1 MTPGGE
7 TRSRQRGLLALPV
20 VRHLTH
26 KPRLL
31 AAILLGVCVL
41 AATLSLTSL
50 RPITDSLLAWNAGTL
65 LYLGLGIGTMMTAS
79 TDVMRRRA
87 ALYDDG
93 EFTILLL
100 SILAACLSAAA
111 IVNEL
116 ASVKSVSGILR
127 GAHIGLSVLTLM
139 TSWAFIHTAFAFH
152 YAHGYYFSE
161 RHCGDKGERC
171 LIFPGTETPDYLDF
185 LYFSFII
192 GTSGQTADVS
202 LAGRKTRPISTIH
215 CIVAYVFNATV
226 LALTINIAASLV
238 N

>member
-1 MTPGGE
+1 MTN
-7 TRSRQRGLLALPV
+7 TVRGHKSVLALPV
-20 VRHLTH
+20 VRHLKH
-26 KPRLL
+26 KPRLFI
-31 AAILLGVCVL
+31 AILTGLAVL
-41 AATLSLTSL
+41 AGTVLFTHL
-50 RPITDSLLAWNAGTL
+50 RPVTDSLLAWNTGTL
-65 LYLGLGIGTMMTAS
+65 VYLALSIETMMTAS
-79 TDVMRRRA
+79 EDVIHRRA

-93 EFTILLL
+93 EVTILLL
-100 SILAACLSAAA
+100 SILAAVLSVAA
-111 IVNEL
+111 IVGEL
-116 ASVKSVSGILR
+116 ASVKTVSGILR
-127 GAHIGLSVLTLM
+127 GVHVGLSVLTLM

-161 RHCGDKGERC
+161 RHCGDQGGRC
-171 LIFPGTETPDYLDF
+171 LIFPGTDSPDYLDF

-202 LAGRKTRPISTIH
+202 ISGRKTRRIATIH

>member
-1 MTPGGE
+1 MTNTG
-7 TRSRQRGLLALPV
+7 RGHKGVLALPV
-20 VRHLTH
+20 VRHLKY

-31 AAILLGVCVL
+31 IAIVLGLSVL
-41 AATLSLTSL
+41 FGTMVFTHL
-50 RPITDSLLAWNAGTL
+50 RPVTDSLLAWNTGTL
-65 LYLGLGIGTMMTAS
+65 AYLTLSIETMMNAS
-79 TDVMRRRA
+79 EDVMHRRA

-93 EFTILLL
+93 EVTILLL
-100 SILAACLSAAA
+100 SILAAILSVAA
-111 IVNEL
+111 IVGEL
-116 ASVKSVSGILR
+116 ASVKTVSGILR
-127 GAHIGLSVLTLM
+127 GVHVGLSVLTLM

-171 LIFPGTETPDYLDF
+171 LLFPGTDKPDYLDF

-202 LAGRKTRPISTIH
+202 IVGRQTRRIGTIH
-215 CIVAYVFNATV
+215 CVVAYVFNATV
-226 LALTINIAASLV
+226 LALTINIAASLL

>member
-1 MTPGGE
+1 MSMAGHGRTGW
-7 TRSRQRGLLALPV
+7 LALPV
-20 VRHLTH
+20 IRHLSY
-26 KPRLL
+26 KPRLFFAIALGL
-31 AAILLGVCVL
+31 AVL
-41 AATLSLTSL
+41 AGTIQFTHL
-50 RPITDSLLAWNAGTL
+50 RPVTDSLLAWNAGTL
-65 LYLGLGIGTMMTAS
+65 LYLALAIETMVHS
-79 TDVMRRRA
+79 GPDLIHRRA

-93 EFTILLL
+93 EVTILLL
-100 SILAACLSAAA
+100 SILAAVLSFAA
-111 IVNEL
+111 IIGEL
-116 ASVKSVSGILR
+116 ASVRTVSGFAR
-127 GAHIGLSVLTLM
+127 GVHIGLAALTLM

-202 LAGRKTRPISTIH
+202 IAGRKTRHISTIH

>member
-1 MTPGGE
+1 MTNAREGQKGV
-7 TRSRQRGLLALPV
+7 SGLPV
-20 VRHLTH
+20 VRHLKY
-26 KPRLL
+26 KPRLFFSIVLGL
-31 AAILLGVCVL
+31 AVL
-41 AATLSLTSL
+41 AGTLLFTHL
-50 RPITDSLLAWNAGTL
+50 RPVTDSLLAWNAGTL
-65 LYLGLGIGTMMTAS
+65 LYLTLSIETMMSAGP
-79 TDVMRRRA
+79 DVMHRRA

-93 EFTILLL
+93 EATILLL
-100 SILAACLSAAA
+100 SILAAVLSVAA
-111 IVNEL
+111 IVGEL
-116 ASVKSVSGILR
+116 ASVKTVAGYLR
-127 GAHIGLSVLTLM
+127 GVHVCLSVLTLM

-171 LIFPGTETPDYLDF
+171 LMFPGTDRPDYLDF

-202 LAGRKTRPISTIH
+202 IVGSKTRRIATVH

>member
-1 MTPGGE
+1 MTKAGGG
-7 TRSRQRGLLALPV
+7 QKGVLALPV
-20 VRHLTH
+20 FRHLKH

-31 AAILLGVCVL
+31 AAIVLGLVVL
-41 AATLSLTSL
+41 AGTMTFTRLSSV
-50 RPITDSLLAWNAGTL
+50 TDILLAWNTGTVVYLALGIETMMHAGTEAL
-65 LYLGLGIGTMMTAS
+65 H
-79 TDVMRRRA
+79 RRA

-93 EFTILLL
+93 EVTILLL
-100 SILAACLSAAA
+100 SILAAVLSVAA
-111 IVNEL
+111 IVGEL
-116 ASVKSVSGILR
+116 ASVKSVHGILR
-127 GAHIGLSVLTLM
+127 GVHIGLAVLTLM

-161 RHCGDKGERC
+161 RHCGDKKGRC
-171 LIFPGTETPDYLDF
+171 LIFPGTDTPDYLDF

-202 LAGRKTRPISTIH
+202 IAGRQTRHISTIH
-215 CIVAYVFNATV
+215 CVVAYVFNATV

>member
-1 MTPGGE
+1 MTDAKHG
-7 TRSRQRGLLALPV
+7 RRGITALPV
-20 VRHLTH
+20 VRHLKY

-31 AAILLGVCVL
+31 VSILLGVAVL
-41 AATLSLTSL
+41 FGTQAFTHL
-50 RPITDSLLAWNAGTL
+50 RPVTDSLLAWNAGTL
-65 LYLGLGIGTMMTAS
+65 LYLGLSIETMMSAGPETIH
-79 TDVMRRRA
+79 RRA

-93 EFTILLL
+93 EVTILLL
-100 SILAACLSAAA
+100 SILAAGLSIAA
-111 IVNEL
+111 IVGEL
-116 ASVKSVSGILR
+116 ASVKTVSGVLR
-127 GAHIGLSVLTLM
+127 GIHVGLSVLTLM

-152 YAHGYYFSE
+152 YAHGYYA
-161 RHCGDKGERC
+161 RDDHAKGTPC
-171 LIFPGTETPDYLDF
+171 LIFPGTDTPDYLDF

-202 LAGRKTRPISTIH
+202 IAGRQTRRIGTIH